1 MDKSPTAFRTIS
13 EVATELALPQHV
25 LRFWETKFSQ
35 VRPLKRGGGRRYYR
49 PEDVDLLQ
57 KIQFLLYE
65 QGYTIKGV
73 QKLLKSKEA
82 FSAAL
87 VKADDPALVN
97 TLVSE
102 GLAEDGIAANG
113 GTDPELTTTLAPA
126 QTDARA
132 ALASALA
139 DLKAIRARLRP
150 GATATAQPGQAALAR
165 QAAQPR
171 DAAQPADTAADPQRT
186 LAITAAE

>member
-13 EVATELALPQHV
+13 EVATELGLPQHV

-97 TLVSE
+97 TLVNE
-102 GLAEDGIAANG
+102 GLAEDGTAAG
-113 GTDPELTTTLAPA
+113 DGTDPQPVQRGTAA

-132 ALASALA
+132 ALAAALA

-150 GATATAQPGQAALAR
+150 GATATAQPT
-165 QAAQPR
+165 
-171 DAAQPADTAADPQRT
+171 DTAQPADASADPQRT